1 MFEIQTGT
9 TPSTSQNDYW
19 EGGDINWITPADMRG
34 LDHNIKIIRSE
45 NKITEKALNETNLT
59 LMPKN
64 SIIISTRAPVGYV
77 GLVDTETTFNQG
89 CKGLIPKD
97 YDKTD
102 PTFYCYFLLSKR
114 KELENAS
121 GGSTFK
127 ELSKYSLEN
136 FELIE
141 PPFTEQKA
149 IASVLSTVDSAI
161 QKSDEAL
168 EKTERLKQ
176 GLMQRLLTKGIG
188 HTEYKYSEELGCE
201 IPKEWEVVKIED
213 IAETSSGGTPS
224 RDKKEYYGGK
234 IPWVKSGELR
244 EKIIYD
250 VEEKIT
256 ESGLKNSS
264 AKMFPKGT
272 LLIAMYGATVGKTG
286 VLGIDATTNQA
297 VCAILP
303 KRNDLDINYLW
314 YSLRFRKSLLN
325 SSSSGGAQPNISQ
338 EIIRFFRIP
347 LPQLIEQKQISEIL
361 LTIDQKLELEMARK
375 EIFERIKKGLMDVLL
390 SGKKR
395 VIIN

>member
-1 MFEIQTGT
+1 
-9 TPSTSQNDYW
+9 
-19 EGGDINWITPADMRG
+19 MRG